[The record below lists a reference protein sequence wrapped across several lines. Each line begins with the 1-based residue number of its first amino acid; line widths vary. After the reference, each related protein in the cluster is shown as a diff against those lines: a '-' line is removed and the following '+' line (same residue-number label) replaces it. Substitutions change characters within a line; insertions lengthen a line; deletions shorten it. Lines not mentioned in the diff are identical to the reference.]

1 MPFIYVLIFAGMEG
15 DGSYFTNLVN
25 GAFETFE
32 DVSKTPVELEPTAQI
47 KDIKTSSKSNQKQ
60 KGKNFTEDE
69 DRLLVAAWLNVSTDP
84 IQGTNQ
90 TRGTFWRMI
99 YLFFEENRGTF
110 AERSEGSLLHR
121 WSSIQDVVSK
131 FCGCINSI
139 ETRNQSGMTIHD
151 RVRHHIELI

>member
-1 MPFIYVLIFAGMEG
+1 MEG

-25 GAFETFE
+25 GAFETCE
-32 DVSKTPVELEPTAQI
+32 DVSETPVELQPTAQI
-47 KDIKTSSKSNQKQ
+47 KDIQTSSKSNQKQ

-110 AERSEGSLLHR
+110 ACLLYTSPSPR
-121 WSSIQDVVSK
+121 DS
-131 FCGCINSI
+131 
-139 ETRNQSGMTIHD
+139 
-151 RVRHHIELI
+151 